1 MIRIK
6 GFAENTDICLQVMD
20 NGAGMS
26 GEQLTRLQSGTYE
39 EHHSGLGLKNVHQRI
54 RLYCGEPYGLSFES
68 EQGVGTT
75 LTVHLPRRGVID
87 LRQEGAES

>member
-1 MIRIK
+1 MILLR
-6 GFAENTDICLQVMD
+6 VRD

-26 GEQLTRLQSGTYE
+26 PEQLAQLQSGVYE

-68 EQGVGTT
+68 EPGAGTT
-75 LTVHLPRRGVID
+75 VTVRLPREGVSEF
-87 LRQEGAES
+87 RKEET